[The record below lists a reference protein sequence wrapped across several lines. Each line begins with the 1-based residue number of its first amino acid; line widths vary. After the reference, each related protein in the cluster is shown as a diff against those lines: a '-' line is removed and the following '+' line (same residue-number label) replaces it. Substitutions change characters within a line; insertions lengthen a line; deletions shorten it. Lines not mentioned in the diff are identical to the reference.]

1 MYAPAVTVTG
11 GQQESESLSGSGV
24 FIGSD
29 VIQEN
34 NYDNIDQVL
43 KTSNHGSRFFYVQR
57 FYPTNR
63 GSVSITVPQLSHVL
77 KSFEL

>member
-1 MYAPAVTVTG
+1 MLKKIFKLSTVLTTSLIINLNAEEVYAPAVTVTG

-34 NYDNIDQVL
+34 NYDNIYV
-43 KTSNHGSRFFYVQR
+43 HFYI
-57 FYPTNR
+57 N
-63 GSVSITVPQLSHVL
+63 
-77 KSFEL
+77 